1 MLIRTD
7 RGSIDV
13 RPLSAA
19 MPYSPGRFFD
29 MMFTWMSKKGK
40 RRIWCSIDIV
50 NRNATKDKDKFNPS
64 IDESFS
70 LNNVPQQ
77 DQSSHDWID
86 IGSDQQRSGEHT
98 GHWRSH
104 SCRIQL
110 DREITSVFRIL
121 RNNCSSQWST
131 RSTMGPSPFD
141 TRRNSRSSSLNLS
154 RPINWLSSTMSNSP
168 ARTKK
173 NSSRLKSS
181 TAVRRVLISLSFIHP
196 HPLSSL
202 NSSIEW
208 SKHYKSERSSLV
220 DIWQFLSFFPDL
232 FKQCDAFFIAANT
245 LMTLWTRNVWR
256 MFDRTSKHRSHSLFV
271 CSFGTN
277 RIDSRTKKCWRIFR
291 SRHLIDQLM
300 EWDKQWS
307 KRIVHLYCPNKIP
320 IDWNDHRDDRWAFSQ
335 VWRMI
340 AVLKRMTSIVS
351 CSPSN
356 DVFLG
361 RNSLECF
368 VIVFCFSQKWTVRGS
383 DGARS
388 NHWKRNWSYFSDFVC
403 WRGSTMNKEFNVL
416 FLSSIHSSVNQC
428 VRGKILRSPTNNGT
442 SIIRSQERNHRI
454 VLRDIENVSDFC
466 HWMKSSASSPSS
478 RIGRRWWRSSPNKID
493 YFDSTKLIRAQHLW

>member
-1 MLIRTD
+1 
-7 RGSIDV
+7 
-13 RPLSAA
+13 
-19 MPYSPGRFFD
+19 
-29 MMFTWMSKKGK
+29 
-40 RRIWCSIDIV
+40 
-50 NRNATKDKDKFNPS
+50 
-64 IDESFS
+64 
-70 LNNVPQQ
+70 
-77 DQSSHDWID
+77 
-86 IGSDQQRSGEHT
+86 
-98 GHWRSH
+98 
-104 SCRIQL
+104 
-110 DREITSVFRIL
+110 
-121 RNNCSSQWST
+121 
-131 RSTMGPSPFD
+131 
-141 TRRNSRSSSLNLS
+141 
-154 RPINWLSSTMSNSP
+154 
-168 ARTKK
+168 
-173 NSSRLKSS
+173 
-181 TAVRRVLISLSFIHP
+181 
-196 HPLSSL
+196 
-202 NSSIEW
+202 
-208 SKHYKSERSSLV
+208 
-220 DIWQFLSFFPDL
+220 
-232 FKQCDAFFIAANT
+232 
-245 LMTLWTRNVWR
+245 

-291 SRHLIDQLM
+291 NRHLIDQLM

-307 KRIVHLYCPNKIP
+307 KRIVHIYCPNKIP

-388 NHWKRNWSYFSDFVC
+388 NHWKRNWSYFSDFFC

-428 VRGKILRSPTNNGT
+428 VRGKILRSPTDIGT
-442 SIIRSQERNHRI
+442 SIIRSHEINHRI

-466 HWMKSSASSPSS
+466 HKSLSMVVIGWRVRHLLRHLELVVVGEDPLRTKSIVLIQLNWSERNIFGRDDKALPILFDFFSDRPVHSADLSLLEIRTHLKTQSNAIDDQSM
-478 RIGRRWWRSSPNKID
+478 IFVQWDNKMKID
-493 YFDSTKLIRAQHLW
+493 CVCWRRAKDLFSGKWSPDCLVNSRWRKIITLRLMRRIQWAFQSGICQSSNALSHIHRFKVSRREFLFSLVESALINHSLFFHRLRWTREMKRDEQGFLHWAMSEVFNRFVWQWTDQIERQLISSENPRTSKKKRQVLMIFFFTDWRRSTRELFFSRLSSQASLFWERMCEGG